1 MGLKAPSG
9 NNTSRAIA
17 PEGAFVARCYQIVD
31 LGTTM
36 QTGQFP
42 GKKRK
47 VQFIF
52 ELPTELHQFAEG
64 EGEKPF
70 YARSIYNLSMNEKAV
85 LRRDIESW
93 AGKKMSNEIAENFD
107 IFTLLGKPC
116 MVNIT
121 HVTKGD
127 ATYANIIGM
136 SPVPKGLVCP
146 PAFNSALCYNTEEH
160 DEAVFNQLPEFIQDK
175 IKMSDEWIARVSKPL
190 TRVVVASMDSAA
202 FEVESTEDDG
212 FPF

>member
-52 ELPTELHQFAEG
+52 ELPTELHEFERG
-64 EGEKPF
+64 DGLKPF

-160 DEAVFNQLPEFIQDK
+160 DEDVFNQLPEFIQDK
-175 IKMSDEWIARVSKPL
+175 IKMSDEWIARISKPIPVE
-190 TRVVVASMDSAA
+190 RAAA
-202 FEVESTEDDG
+202 FVAESEAEAEDDG

>member
-1 MGLKAPSG
+1 
-9 NNTSRAIA
+9 
-17 PEGAFVARCYQIVD
+17 
-31 LGTTM
+31 M

-52 ELPTELHQFAEG
+52 ELPTELHEFERG
-64 EGEKPF
+64 DGLKPF

-121 HVTKGD
+121 HVNKGD

-160 DEAVFNQLPEFIQDK
+160 DEDVFNQLPEFIQDK
-175 IKMSDEWIARVSKPL
+175 IKMSDEWIARISKPIPVE
-190 TRVVVASMDSAA
+190 RAAA
-202 FEVESTEDDG
+202 FVAESEAESEDDG

>member
-1 MGLKAPSG
+1 MALKAPSG
-9 NNTSRAIA
+9 NNSSRQIA
-17 PEGAFVARCYQIVD
+17 PEGAYPARCYQIID

-52 ELPTELHQFAEG
+52 ELPTETYEFEKG
-64 EGEKPF
+64 EGLKPF

-85 LRRDIESW
+85 LRRDIEAW
-93 AGKKMSNEIAENFD
+93 AGKKMSNEIAGEFD
-107 IFTLLGKPC
+107 IFTLLGRPC
-116 MVNIT
+116 IVNIT
-121 HVTKGD
+121 HIEKGD

-136 SPVPKGLVCP
+136 SPLPKGMVCP
-146 PAFNSALCYNTEEH
+146 PAFNNALCYNTEEH
-160 DEAVFNQLPEFIQDK
+160 DETVFSQLPEFIQDK
-175 IKMSDEWIARVSKPL
+175 IKMSDEWIARISKPIP
-190 TRVVVASMDSAA
+190 VEKAAAMVAQQEA
-202 FEVESTEDDG
+202 EDDG

>member
-1 MGLKAPSG
+1 MALKAPSG
-9 NNTSRAIA
+9 NNTSRQIA
-17 PEGAFVARCYQIVD
+17 PEGAYPARCYQIVD

-52 ELPTELHQFAEG
+52 ELPTETYEFEKG
-64 EGEKPF
+64 EGLKPF

-93 AGKKMSNEIAENFD
+93 AGKKMSNEIAGNFD
-107 IFTLLGKPC
+107 IFTLLGRPC
-116 MVNIT
+116 IVNIT
-121 HVTKGD
+121 HIEKGD

-136 SPVPKGLVCP
+136 SPLPKGMVCP
-146 PAFNSALCYNTEEH
+146 PAFNNALCYNTEEH
-160 DEAVFNQLPEFIQDK
+160 DEAVFSQLPEFIQDK
-175 IKMSDEWIARVSKPL
+175 IKMSDEWIARVSKPIP
-190 TRVVVASMDSAA
+190 VEKAAAMVAQQEA
-202 FEVESTEDDG
+202 EDDG

>member
-52 ELPTELHQFAEG
+52 ELPTELHEFERG
-64 EGEKPF
+64 DGLKPF

-116 MVNIT
+116 MVNLT

-160 DEAVFNQLPEFIQDK
+160 DEDVFNQLPEFIQDK
-175 IKMSDEWIARVSKPL
+175 IKMSDEWIARISKPIPVE
-190 TRVVVASMDSAA
+190 RAAA
-202 FEVESTEDDG
+202 FVAESEAESEDDG

>member
-1 MGLKAPSG
+1 MALKAPSG
-9 NNTSRAIA
+9 NNTSRQIA
-17 PEGAFVARCYQIVD
+17 PEGAYPARCYQIID

-52 ELPTELHQFAEG
+52 ELPTETYEFEKG
-64 EGEKPF
+64 EGLKPF

-85 LRRDIESW
+85 LRRDIEAW
-93 AGKKMSNEIAENFD
+93 AGKKMSNEIAGEFD
-107 IFTLLGKPC
+107 IFTLLGRPC
-116 MVNIT
+116 IVNIT
-121 HVTKGD
+121 HIEKGD

-136 SPVPKGLVCP
+136 SPLPKGMVCP
-146 PAFNSALCYNTEEH
+146 PAFNNALCYNTEEH
-160 DEAVFNQLPEFIQDK
+160 DETVFSQLPEFIQDK
-175 IKMSDEWIARVSKPL
+175 IKMSDEWIARVTKPAP
-190 TRVVVASMDSAA
+190 VVAAS
-202 FEVESTEDDG
+202 VESEDDG

>member
-1 MGLKAPSG
+1 MALKAPSG
-9 NNTSRAIA
+9 NNTSRQIA
-17 PEGAFVARCYQIVD
+17 PEGAYPARCYQIID

-52 ELPTELHQFAEG
+52 ELPTETYEFEKG
-64 EGEKPF
+64 EGLKPF

-85 LRRDIESW
+85 LRRDIEAW
-93 AGKKMSNEIAENFD
+93 AGKKMTNEIAGEFD
-107 IFTLLGKPC
+107 IFTLLGRPC
-116 MVNIT
+116 IVNIT
-121 HVTKGD
+121 HIEKGD

-136 SPVPKGLVCP
+136 SPLPKGMVCP
-146 PAFNSALCYNTEEH
+146 PAFNTALCYNTEEH
-160 DEAVFNQLPEFIQDK
+160 DEAVFSQLPEFIQDK
-175 IKMSDEWIARVSKPL
+175 IKMSDEWIARVSKPIP
-190 TRVVVASMDSAA
+190 VEKAAAMVAQQEA
-202 FEVESTEDDG
+202 EDDG

>member
-1 MGLKAPSG
+1 MALKAPSG
-9 NNTSRAIA
+9 NNTSRQIA
-17 PEGAFVARCYQIVD
+17 PEGAYPARCYQIID

-52 ELPTELHQFAEG
+52 ELPTETYEFEKG
-64 EGEKPF
+64 EGLKPF

-85 LRRDIESW
+85 LRRDIEAW
-93 AGKKMSNEIAENFD
+93 AGKKMSNEIAGEFD
-107 IFTLLGKPC
+107 IFTLLGRPC
-116 MVNIT
+116 IVNIT
-121 HVTKGD
+121 HIEKGD

-136 SPVPKGLVCP
+136 SPLPKGMVCP
-146 PAFNSALCYNTEEH
+146 PAFNNALCYNTEEH
-160 DEAVFNQLPEFIQDK
+160 DETVFSQLPEFIQDK
-175 IKMSDEWIARVSKPL
+175 IKMSDEWIARISKPIP
-190 TRVVVASMDSAA
+190 VEKAAAMVAQQEA
-202 FEVESTEDDG
+202 EDDG

>member
-52 ELPTELHQFAEG
+52 ELPTELHEFERG
-64 EGEKPF
+64 DGLKPF

-160 DEAVFNQLPEFIQDK
+160 DEDVFNQLPEFIQDK
-175 IKMSDEWIARVSKPL
+175 IKMSDEWIARISKPIPVE
-190 TRVVVASMDSAA
+190 RASAFVA
-202 FEVESTEDDG
+202 ESEAESEDDG

>member
-1 MGLKAPSG
+1 MALKAPSG
-9 NNTSRAIA
+9 NNTSRQIA
-17 PEGAFVARCYQIVD
+17 PEGAYPARCYQIID

-52 ELPTELHQFAEG
+52 ELPTETYEFEKGDGL
-64 EGEKPF
+64 KPF

-85 LRRDIESW
+85 LRRDIEAW
-93 AGKKMSNEIAENFD
+93 AGKKMSNEIAGEFD
-107 IFTLLGKPC
+107 IFTLLGRPC
-116 MVNIT
+116 IVNIT
-121 HVTKGD
+121 HIEKGD

-136 SPVPKGLVCP
+136 SPLPKGMVCP
-146 PAFNSALCYNTEEH
+146 PAFNNALCYNTEEH
-160 DEAVFNQLPEFIQDK
+160 DEAVFSQLPEFIQDK
-175 IKMSDEWIARVSKPL
+175 IKMSDEWIARVSKPIP
-190 TRVVVASMDSAA
+190 VEKAAAMVAQQEA
-202 FEVESTEDDG
+202 EDDG

>member
-1 MGLKAPSG
+1 MALKAPAG
-9 NNTSRAIA
+9 NNSSRQIA

-52 ELPTELHQFAEG
+52 ELPTETAEFEKG

-85 LRRDIESW
+85 LRRDIEAW
-93 AGKKMSNEIAENFD
+93 AGKKMTNELAADFD
-107 IFTLLGKPC
+107 IFTLIGKPC
-116 MVNIT
+116 LLNIT

-127 ATYANIIGM
+127 STYANIIGM
-136 SPVPKGLVCP
+136 SPVPKGMICP
-146 PAFNSALCYNTEEH
+146 PAVNPPLTYNTEEH
-160 DEAVFNQLPEFIQDK
+160 DEKVFSQLPEFIQDK
-175 IKMSDEWIARVSKPL
+175 IKMSDEWIARITAPQATAIEAVETHQVP
-190 TRVVVASMDSAA
+190 
-202 FEVESTEDDG
+202 EVDDDA

>member
-1 MGLKAPSG
+1 MALKAPSG
-9 NNTSRAIA
+9 NNTSRQIA
-17 PEGAFVARCYQIVD
+17 PEGAYPARCYQIID

-52 ELPTELHQFAEG
+52 ELPTETYEFEKG
-64 EGEKPF
+64 EGLKPF

-85 LRRDIESW
+85 LRRDIEAW
-93 AGKKMSNEIAENFD
+93 AGKKMTNEIAGEFD
-107 IFTLLGKPC
+107 IFTLLGRPC
-116 MVNIT
+116 IVNIT
-121 HVTKGD
+121 HIEKGD

-136 SPVPKGLVCP
+136 SPLPKGMVCP
-146 PAFNSALCYNTEEH
+146 PAFNTALCYNTEEH
-160 DEAVFNQLPEFIQDK
+160 DDAIFAQLPEFIQDK
-175 IKMSDEWIARVSKPL
+175 IKMSDEWIARVTKPIPVE
-190 TRVVVASMDSAA
+190 RAAAMVA
-202 FEVESTEDDG
+202 EQEKEDDG

>member
-52 ELPTELHQFAEG
+52 ELPTELHEFERG
-64 EGEKPF
+64 DGLKPF

-85 LRRDIESW
+85 LRRDIEAW

-116 MVNIT
+116 MVNLT

-160 DEAVFNQLPEFIQDK
+160 DDDVFNQLPEFIQDK
-175 IKMSDEWIARVSKPL
+175 IKMSDEWIARISKPIPVE
-190 TRVVVASMDSAA
+190 RAAA
-202 FEVESTEDDG
+202 FVAESEAEAEDDG

>member
-1 MGLKAPSG
+1 MALKAPSG
-9 NNTSRAIA
+9 NNTSRQIA
-17 PEGAFVARCYQIVD
+17 PEGAYPARCYQIID

-52 ELPTELHQFAEG
+52 ELPTETYEFEKG
-64 EGEKPF
+64 EGLKPF

-85 LRRDIESW
+85 LRRDIEAW
-93 AGKKMSNEIAENFD
+93 AGKKMTNEIAGEFD
-107 IFTLLGKPC
+107 IFTLLGRPC
-116 MVNIT
+116 IVNIT
-121 HVTKGD
+121 HIEKGD

-136 SPVPKGLVCP
+136 SPLPKGMVCP
-146 PAFNSALCYNTEEH
+146 PAFNNALCYNTEEH
-160 DEAVFNQLPEFIQDK
+160 DEAVFSQLPEFIQDK
-175 IKMSDEWIARVSKPL
+175 IKMSDEWIARVSKPIP
-190 TRVVVASMDSAA
+190 VEKAAAMVAQQEA
-202 FEVESTEDDG
+202 EDDG

>member
-52 ELPTELHQFAEG
+52 ELPTELHEFERG
-64 EGEKPF
+64 DGLKPF

-160 DEAVFNQLPEFIQDK
+160 DDDVFNQLPEFIQDK
-175 IKMSDEWIARVSKPL
+175 IKMSDEWIARISKPIPVE
-190 TRVVVASMDSAA
+190 RAAA
-202 FEVESTEDDG
+202 FVAESEAESEDDG

>member
-52 ELPTELHQFAEG
+52 ELPTELHEFERG
-64 EGEKPF
+64 DGLKPF

-160 DEAVFNQLPEFIQDK
+160 DEDVFNQLPEFIQDK
-175 IKMSDEWIARVSKPL
+175 IKMSDEWIARISKPIPVE
-190 TRVVVASMDSAA
+190 RAAA
-202 FEVESTEDDG
+202 FVAESETESEDDG

>member
-52 ELPTELHQFAEG
+52 ELPTELHEFERG
-64 EGEKPF
+64 DGLKPF
-70 YARSIYNLSMNEKAV
+70 YARSIYNFSMNEKAV
-85 LRRDIESW
+85 LRRDIEAW
-93 AGKKMSNEIAENFD
+93 AGKKMSNEIASDFD
-107 IFTLLGKPC
+107 IFTLLGKAC
-116 MVNIT
+116 LVNIT
-121 HVTKGD
+121 HVEKGD
-127 ATYANIIGM
+127 STYANIIGM
-136 SPVPKGLVCP
+136 SPIPKGMICP
-146 PAFNSALCYNTEEH
+146 PAFNAPICYNTEEH
-160 DEAVFNQLPEFIQDK
+160 DEAVFNLLPEFIQDK
-175 IKMSDEWIARVSKPL
+175 IKMSDEWIARISKPIAK
-190 TRVVVASMDSAA
+190 VASFAPEVEA
-202 FEVESTEDDG
+202 EVESNEDDG

>member
-1 MGLKAPSG
+1 MALKAPSG
-9 NNTSRAIA
+9 NNTSRQIA
-17 PEGAFVARCYQIVD
+17 PEGAYPARCYQIID

-52 ELPTELHQFAEG
+52 ELPTETYEFEKG
-64 EGEKPF
+64 EGLKPF

-85 LRRDIESW
+85 LRRDIEAW
-93 AGKKMSNEIAENFD
+93 AGKKMTNEIAGEFD
-107 IFTLLGKPC
+107 IFTLLGRPC
-116 MVNIT
+116 IVNIT
-121 HVTKGD
+121 HIEKGD

-136 SPVPKGLVCP
+136 SPLPKGMVCP
-146 PAFNSALCYNTEEH
+146 PAFNTALCYNTEEH
-160 DEAVFNQLPEFIQDK
+160 DEAVFSQLPEFIQDK
-175 IKMSDEWIARVSKPL
+175 IKMSDEWIARVTKP
-190 TRVVVASMDSAA
+190 VSAPVAVAA
-202 FEVESTEDDG
+202 EQEAEDDG

>member
-1 MGLKAPSG
+1 MALKAPSG
-9 NNTSRAIA
+9 NNTSRQIA
-17 PEGAFVARCYQIVD
+17 PEGAYPARCYQIID

-52 ELPTELHQFAEG
+52 ELPTETYEFEKG
-64 EGEKPF
+64 EGLKPF
-70 YARSIYNLSMNEKAV
+70 YARSNYNLSMNEKAV

-93 AGKKMSNEIAENFD
+93 AGKKMSNEIAGNFD
-107 IFTLLGKPC
+107 IFTLLGRPC
-116 MVNIT
+116 IVNIT
-121 HVTKGD
+121 HIEKGD

-136 SPVPKGLVCP
+136 SPLPKGMVCP
-146 PAFNSALCYNTEEH
+146 PAFNNALCYNTEEH
-160 DEAVFNQLPEFIQDK
+160 DEAVFSQLPEFIQDK
-175 IKMSDEWIARVSKPL
+175 IKMSDEWIARVTKP
-190 TRVVVASMDSAA
+190 VSAPVAVAA
-202 FEVESTEDDG
+202 EQEAEDDG

>member
-1 MGLKAPSG
+1 MALKAPSG
-9 NNTSRAIA
+9 NNTSRQIA
-17 PEGAFVARCYQIVD
+17 PEGAYPARCYQIID

-52 ELPTELHQFAEG
+52 ELPTETYEFEKG
-64 EGEKPF
+64 EGLKPF

-93 AGKKMSNEIAENFD
+93 AGKKMSNEIAGNFD
-107 IFTLLGKPC
+107 IFTLLGRPC
-116 MVNIT
+116 IVNIT
-121 HVTKGD
+121 HIEKGD

-136 SPVPKGLVCP
+136 SPLPKGMVCP
-146 PAFNSALCYNTEEH
+146 PAFNNALCYNTEEH
-160 DEAVFNQLPEFIQDK
+160 DEAVFSQLPEFIQDK
-175 IKMSDEWIARVSKPL
+175 IKMSDEWIARVSKPIP
-190 TRVVVASMDSAA
+190 VEKAAAMVAQQEA
-202 FEVESTEDDG
+202 EDDG

>member
-1 MGLKAPSG
+1 MALKAPSG
-9 NNTSRAIA
+9 NNTSRQIA
-17 PEGAFVARCYQIVD
+17 PEGAYPARCYQIID

-52 ELPTELHQFAEG
+52 ELPTETYEFEKG
-64 EGEKPF
+64 EGLKPF

-85 LRRDIESW
+85 LRRDIEAW
-93 AGKKMSNEIAENFD
+93 AGKKMSNEIAGEFD
-107 IFTLLGKPC
+107 IFTLLGRPC
-116 MVNIT
+116 IVNIT
-121 HVTKGD
+121 HIEKGD

-136 SPVPKGLVCP
+136 SPLPKGMVCP
-146 PAFNSALCYNTEEH
+146 PAFNTPLCYNTEEH
-160 DEAVFNQLPEFIQDK
+160 DEAVFSQLPEFIQDK
-175 IKMSDEWIARVSKPL
+175 IKMSDEWIARISKP
-190 TRVVVASMDSAA
+190 ASVSAPA
-202 FEVESTEDDG
+202 SVEAEDDG

>member
-1 MGLKAPSG
+1 MALKAPSG
-9 NNTSRAIA
+9 NNTSRQIA
-17 PEGAFVARCYQIVD
+17 PEGAFLARCYQIVD

-52 ELPTELHQFAEG
+52 ELPTETHVFEEG
-64 EGEKPF
+64 GDEKPF
-70 YARSIYNLSMNEKAV
+70 YARSIYNLIMNEKAV

-93 AGKKMSNEIAENFD
+93 AGKKMSNEIAGNFD

-116 MVNIT
+116 MVNLT

-127 ATYANIIGM
+127 MTYANIIGI

-146 PAFNSALCYNTEEH
+146 PSFNTPLCYNTEEH
-160 DEAVFNQLPEFIQDK
+160 DDAIFAQLPEFIQDK
-175 IKMSDEWIARVSKPL
+175 IKMCDEWIARVTKPC
-190 TRVVVASMDSAA
+190 SSCG
-202 FEVESTEDDG
+202 G
-212 FPF
+212 FSGSRRL